1 MVRKPKSDLSAL
13 PDTRARLLDAAETIY
28 SEKGLDGT
36 SVRALTS
43 LAGANL
49 AAVGYHFGSKNALI
63 QEAIQ
68 RRFEWLIVL
77 RMEWLDRLEEQ
88 ARPQLPSLEDVTD
101 VLLRPIL
108 NPYPDQPERS
118 ASLRRFFS
126 RVHSEASDFQK
137 SIPVKGFQET
147 TDRFFRLFQGL
158 LPDLSAEDLYW
169 RMHFSIGPLIGTLT
183 HGHRL
188 RGFSHGICDPDDIED
203 AITRLRSFICAGMRA
218 PANGQSIR
226 ARRPA

>member
-1 MVRKPKSDLSAL
+1 MSQTPKADLSVQ
-13 PDTRARLLDAAETIY
+13 PDTRDRLLDAAEAIY

-63 QEAIQ
+63 QEAIR
-68 RRFEWLIVL
+68 RRFEWLIFL
-77 RMEWLDRLEEQ
+77 RKEWLDQLEDR
-88 ARPQLPSLEDVTD
+88 ARPQLPDLEDVVD

-118 ASLRRFFS
+118 ADLRRFFS
-126 RVHSEASDFQK
+126 RVHSEPPDFQK

-147 TDRFFRLFQGL
+147 TDRFVRLFQRL
-158 LPDLSAEDLYW
+158 LPELSAEDIYW

-188 RGFSHGICDPDDIED
+188 REFSRGLCNPDDIED

-218 PANGQSIR
+218 PAKEHPIPS
-226 ARRPA
+226 RRPA